1 METWSA
7 AAGDEK
13 DEGRRMECA
22 RRMHDGALP
31 VAGVAWRWMYL
42 FGELM
47 LVVGRLVSEI
57 AVADPVAS
65 ENELQSVQGQQLC
78 MQEKDSSVVTLAAPA
93 SVTHAPKL
101 VQPRR
106 PYMHASSDD

>member
-42 FGELM
+42 FGE
-47 LVVGRLVSEI
+47 
-57 AVADPVAS
+57 
-65 ENELQSVQGQQLC
+65 
-78 MQEKDSSVVTLAAPA
+78 
-93 SVTHAPKL
+93 
-101 VQPRR
+101 
-106 PYMHASSDD
+106 